1 MRASFFM
8 QQAIQPSP
16 PYPSCLSFLTPP
28 SFGQLPYMA
37 NATQRRSVTH
47 FILLLQFGELLCNK
61 LFNFLPYNC
70 IVKHPVRLRD
80 TAGRRFKS
88 LLSRYWALPDNDI
101 KNGAVKLLRGI
112 KWDRGYAKSRLC
124 LCRVTYLLIGTGLK

>member
-1 MRASFFM
+1 MRASFLCNKLFNLLL
-8 QQAIQPSP
+8 

-28 SFGQLPYMA
+28 SFGHLPYMA

-61 LFNFLPYNC
+61 LFNCLPYNC

-101 KNGAVKLLRGI
+101 RSCFKFIPRQIETYVEADWSPRYAVNSGLLTKI
-112 KWDRGYAKSRLC
+112 KGF
-124 LCRVTYLLIGTGLK
+124 